1 MDSSPMER
9 FVQLIVAGSIVLV
22 GALWLVAIFEW
33 GSTLWIVGIVLAVL
47 GIGGLAAGIVSELE
61 ASVL

>member
-1 MDSSPMER
+1 MER